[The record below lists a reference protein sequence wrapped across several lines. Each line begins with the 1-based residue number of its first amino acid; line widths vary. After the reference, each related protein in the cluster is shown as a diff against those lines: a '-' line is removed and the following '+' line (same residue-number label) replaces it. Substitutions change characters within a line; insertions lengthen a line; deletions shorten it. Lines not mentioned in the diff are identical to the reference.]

1 MGAEY
6 DYVIVGGGTAGLT
19 LAARLSEEPEF
30 SVAVIEAGN
39 YYQIDTPLLLS
50 TPMSG
55 VGFTGTSPSDI
66 HPAIDWSLVTA
77 PQKGANDRQL
87 HYAGG
92 KCLGGR

>member
-6 DYVIVGGGTAGLT
+6 DYVIVGGGAAGLT
-19 LAARLSEEPEF
+19 LAARVCEESEF

-55 VGFTGTSPSDI
+55 VGFTGTSISDI
-66 HPAIDWSLVTA
+66 HPAIDWSFITT

-87 HYAGG
+87 HYAEG

>member
-6 DYVIVGGGTAGLT
+6 DYVIIGGGTAGLT
-19 LAARLSEEPEF
+19 LAARLSEEPEY

-39 YYQIDTPLLLS
+39 FYQIDTPLLLS

-55 VGFTGTSPSDI
+55 VSFTGTSPTDI
-66 HPAIDWSLVTA
+66 HPAIDWSFVTS
-77 PQKGANDRQL
+77 PQGGANQREL
-87 HYAGG
+87 HYASG